1 MCSGRYDLGILAV
14 FGRVVV
20 TAPLPGNASTR
31 YSEVRQRIADFG
43 CTVPMSA
50 PTWNNAGGRG
60 QVTVGWICWGVP
72 PGRDGRVRGTP
83 GRGEVG
89 GSGRRRPPGPYRG
102 GEGGTAQ

>member
-50 PTWNNAGGRG
+50 PTCDNAGGRG
-60 QVTVGWICWGVP
+60 QFTVGSICWGVP
-72 PGRDGRVRGTP
+72 PGRDGAVRGTP
-83 GRGEVG
+83 GGRKEVVFP
-89 GSGRRRPPGPYRG
+89 SRRPRAVACPRTPR
-102 GEGGTAQ
+102 